1 MNKFENKEKLIVS
14 NYEKLEI
21 KVSNAIE
28 VIIPLNEP
36 YFACSDNQNLY
47 IYKKEKNIIDKKCDV
62 ELIQEINF
70 QINTMLYLFDEEIL
84 IGGKKG
90 ISLLKF
96 SKDYKT
102 YYIVFNV
109 AQNEDI
115 ENIIKVNNK
124 KFVNISNTFK
134 KDELNNEDKWIKNK
148 YINIWGFYSNK
159 KFEKIMNI
167 KSN

>member
-1 MNKFENKEKLIVS
+1 
-14 NYEKLEI
+14 
-21 KVSNAIE
+21 
-28 VIIPLNEP
+28 
-36 YFACSDNQNLY
+36 
-47 IYKKEKNIIDKKCDV
+47 
-62 ELIQEINF
+62 
-70 QINTMLYLFDEEIL
+70 MLYLFDEEIL

-102 YYIVFNV
+102 YYIFFNV

-124 KFVNISNTFK
+124 KFVNISNRFK

-148 YINIWGFYSNK
+148 YINI
-159 KFEKIMNI
+159 
-167 KSN
+167 